1 MVPARVKAENIIKRL
16 LAADIVTKD
25 QHDKMYSTDE
35 EEDDNSED
43 TNDLR
48 PTGGPISRDEQ
59 LNEGLIPKKKDIL
72 KDEEENSFLVEF
84 SKKHKPAFIVFTDLL
99 TFIFIT
105 YISLFY

>member
-16 LAADIVTKD
+16 LAADIVTKE

-35 EEDDNSED
+35 EDYNSED

-48 PTGGPISRDEQ
+48 PTGQKSVGPISRDEQ

-72 KDEEENSFLVEF
+72 KDEEENSF
-84 SKKHKPAFIVFTDLL
+84 
-99 TFIFIT
+99 
-105 YISLFY
+105 